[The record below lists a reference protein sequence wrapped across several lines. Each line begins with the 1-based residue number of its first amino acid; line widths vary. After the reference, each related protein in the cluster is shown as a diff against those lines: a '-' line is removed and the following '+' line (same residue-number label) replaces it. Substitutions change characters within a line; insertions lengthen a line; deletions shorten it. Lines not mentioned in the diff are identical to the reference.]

1 MASCVDRRGLFG
13 LQQGAEDLSP
23 DLIACIVEVEVIG
36 VQQFFAGL
44 AGGIESGLPEIHKVS
59 AGVLFAERANQ
70 LIGAQDFLA
79 VLPAFDAGFDGEE
92 EDFAAHRKGVVD
104 FGQKGLKV
112 LQDGFGCFAVIQIVV
127 TGVEDDDFWFG
138 GLHKAFKEMHGVRKI
153 RAAKSVIDC
162 IELWKSGLQIPASD
176 GGAADKDDAGCGFG
190 ALCKPG
196 LQSRDVFVPFF
207 RRIVIGRDS

>member
-1 MASCVDRRGLFG
+1 MWSLVIGTVLASCVDRRGLFG
-13 LQQGAEDLSP
+13 LQQGAEDVSP

-36 VQQFFAGL
+36 VQQFFARL

-59 AGVLFAERANQ
+59 AGVLFTERANQ
-70 LIGAQDFLA
+70 LIGLQDFLA

-112 LQDGFGCFAVIQIVV
+112 LQDDFGRFAVIQIVV
-127 TGVEDDDFWFG
+127 TGVEDNDFRFG
-138 GLHKAFKEMHGVRKI
+138 RLHEAFEEMRRVGKI
-153 RAAKSVIDC
+153 RAAEAMIDG

-176 GGAADKDDAGCGFG
+176 GGAADKDDTG
-190 ALCKPG
+190 
-196 LQSRDVFVPFF
+196 
-207 RRIVIGRDS
+207 